1 MTRQRVEKVLE
12 MKTFNKDL
20 LEMALMRAIRE
31 LDEQTAKLRFLEQ
44 SLARTTAEFER
55 RCRDGRTDF
64 LALDLFH
71 EYILQMTRRID
82 AQHEAVADK
91 NVIVEDIKGCFLEAH
106 KEKRLVEILHERLA
120 DIEQKHCA
128 KEDQKEM
135 DSHYNSRGL
144 RR

>member
-12 MKTFNKDL
+12 MKAFEKDL
-20 LEMALMRAIRE
+20 LEMALLRSVKE
-31 LDEQTAKLRFLEQ
+31 LDEETAKLRSLEQ
-44 SLARTTAEFER
+44 SLAKTTAEFER
-55 RCRDGRTDF
+55 QCCEGRADF

-91 NVIVEDIKGCFLEAH
+91 NITVEDIKGCFLDAH
-106 KEKRLVEILHERLA
+106 KEKRLVELLHGRLA
-120 DIEQKHCA
+120 HLEMKHCA
-128 KEDQKEM
+128 REEQKEM
-135 DSHYNSRGL
+135 DSHYNSRRL

>member
-12 MKTFNKDL
+12 MKTFEKDL
-20 LEMALMRAIRE
+20 LEMALLRAIKE
-31 LDEQTAKLRFLEQ
+31 LDDETAKLQSLEQ

-55 RCRDGRTDF
+55 RCRGGRADY

-82 AQHEAVADK
+82 AQQEAVADK
-91 NVIVEDIKGCFLEAH
+91 NATVEDIKGCFLEAH
-106 KEKRLVEILHERLA
+106 KEKRLVEILHGRLA
-120 DIEQKHCA
+120 HIEERHCA
-128 KEDQKEM
+128 KEEQKEM